1 MQPEY
6 EKYRDDFE
14 RLGPD
19 SLRLRME
26 MRAGQFSGEVE
37 RAAEEWLKEQQE
49 DAEELEASQFESIRR
64 WTIIAAAAGVVA
76 AIAAVAA
83 ALK

>member
-6 EKYRDDFE
+6 EKYRQEFE

-26 MRAGQFSGEVE
+26 LRAAQFTGELA
-37 RAAEEWLKEQQE
+37 RAAEEWLQEQQAE
-49 DAEELEASQFESIRR
+49 AEELDASRFESIRR